1 VVQLV
6 FIFVFAGWI
15 FNWIMLPTQAWY
27 KFWGLILDKND
38 SRAYGESASY
48 AILYVV
54 PVIFIAFFGNIYM
67 KYIKM
72 LPDSIRNAWSR
83 PALIKAPI
91 LSLIS
96 GVELFVLAAFVLL
109 CAWSTWRPIKTLLD
123 KIHDPGQQWI
133 EGPLCEIIGYELGYA
148 GLVPFAFLFFPV
160 ARTASILHLVNIPF
174 EHSVKYHIWVANI
187 TLVLWTGHSVAYL
200 ILWIRAKETSKFI
213 NQGGRFDLA
222 GIGASVAF
230 ATSLIMWITAIK
242 PVRNRK
248 FEMFFYTHQLYIV
261 FIFSFAVHAGDR
273 GLETIAAG
281 MVLFFVDRLLRYLQ
295 SRRHVDMVSAKLISS
310 DMMELTFAKDP
321 SLRYPASSIMFLNI
335 PTVSKLQWHPFT
347 VTTNSNVDDYKI
359 SVVIKSKGSWTKKL
373 RNYVTNP
380 KNYHVDAII
389 EGPYG
394 HSLDYL
400 IDYSILVFVAGGSG
414 ITPFI
419 PILKEVFVQ
428 IQTGQRSL
436 PEKIELIWTLRN
448 SDELSVLESVSPW
461 SICPDFSYLLNLQ
474 IHAYLTRQDATD
486 LKNKPSNSHE
496 TILFTGTQYEKYLT
510 HKKPKFKAVT
520 GTQSYALHAAV
531 ILASFGGYLLLSGVI
546 RRFIVFP
553 LDHNVYHIYNKPS
566 TGTIALLEYLA
577 AVVVFGGSTAVAW
590 TWWKER
596 RIGAVMGMK
605 MELPFVVEE
614 DPVML
619 TDVHFGCRPDYPE
632 IFFEHARRRRKGV
645 SVGVMACGPQQLQE
659 SVAAE
664 CKA

>member
-1 VVQLV
+1 
-6 FIFVFAGWI
+6 
-15 FNWIMLPTQAWY
+15 
-27 KFWGLILDKND
+27 
-38 SRAYGESASY
+38 
-48 AILYVV
+48 
-54 PVIFIAFFGNIYM
+54 
-67 KYIKM
+67 
-72 LPDSIRNAWSR
+72 
-83 PALIKAPI
+83 
-91 LSLIS
+91 
-96 GVELFVLAAFVLL
+96 
-109 CAWSTWRPIKTLLD
+109 
-123 KIHDPGQQWI
+123 
-133 EGPLCEIIGYELGYA
+133 
-148 GLVPFAFLFFPV
+148 
-160 ARTASILHLVNIPF
+160 
-174 EHSVKYHIWVANI
+174 
-187 TLVLWTGHSVAYL
+187 
-200 ILWIRAKETSKFI
+200 
-213 NQGGRFDLA
+213 
-222 GIGASVAF
+222 
-230 ATSLIMWITAIK
+230 
-242 PVRNRK
+242 
-248 FEMFFYTHQLYIV
+248 
-261 FIFSFAVHAGDR
+261 
-273 GLETIAAG
+273 
-281 MVLFFVDRLLRYLQ
+281 
-295 SRRHVDMVSAKLISS
+295 MVSAKLISS

-321 SLRYPASSIMFLNI
+321 SKNREKKRKVIMPKIIALPGLRYPASSIMFLNI

-400 IDYSILVFVAGGSG
+400 IDG

-619 TDVHFGCRPDYPE
+619 TDVHFGCRPDYPGE
-632 IFFEHARRRRKGV
+632 WKNSHSFSSRLITYERNLWDSRDLLRAREEAEEGCERRRDGLRAAAAPRERGRGV
-645 SVGVMACGPQQLQE
+645 
-659 SVAAE
+659 
-664 CKA
+664 

>member
-1 VVQLV
+1 MKNTTRVHVVVQLV

-38 SRAYGESASY
+38 SRAYGESA
-48 AILYVV
+48 
-54 PVIFIAFFGNIYM
+54 FFGSIYM

-72 LPDSIRNAWSR
+72 LSSGLKDPCKITMTTSQSQVFDRNTFGFFFLYRWLR
-83 PALIKAPI
+83 
-91 LSLIS
+91 
-96 GVELFVLAAFVLL
+96 
-109 CAWSTWRPIKTLLD
+109 R
-123 KIHDPGQQWI
+123 
-133 EGPLCEIIGYELGYA
+133 CEIIGYELGYA

-160 ARTASILHLVNIPF
+160 ARTSSILHLVNIPF

-200 ILWIRAKETSKFI
+200 ILWILLVKISIPLTSSHGFWFLLFKFI

-310 DMMELTFAKDP
+310 DMMELAFAKDP

-335 PTVSKLQWHPFT
+335 PAVSKLQWHPFT

-419 PILKEVFVQ
+419 PILKEVFFQ
-428 IQTGQRSL
+428 IQTGQRPL

-566 TGTIALLEYLA
+566 AGTIALLEYLA

-619 TDVHFGCRPDYPE
+619 TDVHFGCRPDYPGE
-632 IFFEHARRRRKGV
+632 WKNFFSIDHLREEF
-645 SVGVMACGPQQLQE
+645 VGFQRSSSSTRGGGGRA
-659 SVAAE
+659 
-664 CKA
+664 